1 MRQGILRHSARAI
14 LNSIVLCT
22 QKRPALFKLCDNTP
36 IIMSVF
42 ICNLD
47 DDALRFYF
55 PTGLE
60 RETGVL
66 RQSYLSRPFLNTTQY
81 HLYHQLFDLGMKT
94 HTNARKLVWTP
105 HTAMQSENYRVKDK
119 YWIQVWEFLPWFLPL
134 FWCCNP
140 FLLYANFTK
149 VCVKVHFPYFNFL
162 HHLTAMQNLQYFIC
176 L

>member
-1 MRQGILRHSARAI
+1 MIKSKKWAKSSDFYVNTHVLKSEAGDLWHSARAI
-14 LNSIVLCT
+14 LNSILLCT

-94 HTNARKLVWTP
+94 HTNARTSLNSTQ
-105 HTAMQSENYRVKDK
+105 HCYAE
-119 YWIQVWEFLPWFLPL
+119 WE
-134 FWCCNP
+134 
-140 FLLYANFTK
+140 LL
-149 VCVKVHFPYFNFL
+149 
-162 HHLTAMQNLQYFIC
+162 C
-176 L
+176 LK